1 MRYIFIASLVCAV
14 LLVPSVLFAQQGS
27 LASVYGEALENQMA
41 QGLVTCQG
49 LNCDFCALAAMINR
63 IINWL
68 IGFLVV
74 VAVLV
79 FVAAGFKLVTSAGN
93 TEAATWAKQRF
104 AYVFIGLLLVLASWL
119 IIDTILRGL
128 TGQGMTIWGSF
139 DVTEC
144 GSMAT
149 PQAQR
154 FPEYGS
160 DQLTSIVPG
169 SGLGDF
175 VGDRGD
181 VGGDRL
187 SDAEAR
193 ALLAA
198 RGISARDSVSY
209 EGLQPHV
216 VDRIAALNQACNC
229 NVLVTSATDGTSHA
243 QGTYSHYEGYK
254 LDLRTRDNP
263 ALLNYVQNNFTPAGS
278 WSNGTPLYRQG
289 NTICAIES
297 THMDCQFLP

>member
-1 MRYIFIASLVCAV
+1 MRFILIASFVGAA
-14 LLVPSVLFAQQGS
+14 LLLPAVLFAQQGS
-27 LASVYGEALENQMA
+27 LASVYGEALNNQSA
-41 QGLVTCQG
+41 QLVTCSG
-49 LNCDFCALAAMINR
+49 LDCDFCALAAMING
-63 IINWL
+63 IVFWL
-68 IGFLVV
+68 FGFLTV
-74 VAVLV
+74 VAVIV
-79 FVAAGFKLVTSAGN
+79 FVVAGFRLVTSAGN

-104 AYVFIGLLLVLASWL
+104 AYVLIGFLLMLASWL

-128 TGQGMTIWGSF
+128 TGQGMNVWGTF
-139 DVTEC
+139 EVNEC
-144 GSMAT
+144 GSMFA
-149 PQAQR
+149 
-154 FPEYGS
+154 PEAERGG
-160 DQLTSIVPG
+160 DEITAIVPG

-181 VGGDRL
+181 VGGERL

-193 ALLAA
+193 ALLEA
-198 RGISARDSVSY
+198 RGIQARSSVSY

-263 ALLNYVQNNFTPAGS
+263 ALVNHVRSNFASAGS
-278 WSNGTPLYRQG
+278 WSDGTPVYQQG
-289 NTICAIES
+289 NTRCAIEA